1 MIKKQIRSILISFGT
16 LCLIL
21 GVAFLVI
28 AYGRGY
34 RLDLRKNSLK
44 PTGLLSATSD
54 PIAAQV
60 YLNGTLKTATNNS
73 INVDPNFYTVKIAK
87 EGFIAWQ
94 KTIRVQG
101 EIVTRADAFLVP
113 TNPSLSPLTTTGVVH
128 PILSTDGTKIAYI
141 IPSRNGSEEAI
152 SGVGLW
158 VLELADK
165 PLGRNRDPYQV
176 ARADGAFDF
185 TKATL
190 RWSPDSSQLL
200 VTDGIRV
207 RLFPSTKL
215 STYED
220 VSKSFEL
227 LLKEWGNQQHTK
239 NLQKLDGFKEAIIK
253 IASSSARLIAFSP
266 DETKLLYEATASAVL
281 PQVIDP
287 PLIGTNSTEETRAIS
302 AGKLYIYDSH
312 EDKNYF
318 VLDAKEIPVAKPSPQ
333 PKKPQAAAQPLGL
346 SLSDDPSSK
355 LMWFPT
361 NRHLLLGFNGKID
374 IMEYDRTNWSTIY
387 SGPFVDGFLAPWP
400 NSSRIVILTNLN
412 PGASTLPNLYT
423 INLR

>member
-21 GVAFLVI
+21 GVAYLVI

-44 PTGLLSATSD
+44 PTGLLSTTSD

-60 YLNGTLKTATNNS
+60 YLNGTLRTATNNS
-73 INVDPNFYTVKIAK
+73 INVDPDFYTVKIAK
-87 EGFIAWQ
+87 EGYISWQ

-113 TNPSLSPLTTTGVVH
+113 TNPSLSPLTTTGVVN
-128 PILSTDGTKIAYI
+128 PILSPDGTKISYI
-141 IPSRNGSEEAI
+141 IPTRNGSDEAI

-185 TKATL
+185 TKATI

-200 VTDGIRV
+200 ITDGVRV
-207 RLFPSTKL
+207 RLYPSTKL
-215 STYED
+215 SAYED
-220 VSKSFEL
+220 VFKTYEL
-227 LLKEWGNQQHTK
+227 LLKEWTNQK
-239 NLQKLDGFKEAIIK
+239 NSKDLQKLDGFKEEIIK
-253 IASSSARLIAFSP
+253 IASSSTKLIAFSP
-266 DETKLLYEATASAVL
+266 DETKLLYEATASALL
-281 PQVIDP
+281 PRVIDP
-287 PLIGTNSTEETRAIS
+287 PLIGTNSTEETRTITP
-302 AGKLYIYDSH
+302 GKLYIYDTH

-318 VLDAKEIPVAKPSPQ
+318 VLDTKEIPVPKPSAQ
-333 PKKPQAAAQPLGL
+333 PKKPQSTSQPL
-346 SLSDDPSSK
+346 SLSVLDDLSSK

>member
-1 MIKKQIRSILISFGT
+1 MIKKQIRSILISFST

-60 YLNGTLKTATNNS
+60 YLNGTLRTATNNS
-73 INVDPNFYTVKIAK
+73 INVDPDFYTVKIAK

-113 TNPSLSPLTTTGVVH
+113 TNPSLSPLTTSGIINPV
-128 PILSTDGTKIAYI
+128 LSPDGTKIAYI
-141 IPSRNGSEEAI
+141 VPTRSNSEESI
-152 SGVGLW
+152 SNVGMW
-158 VLELADK
+158 VLELADR

-185 TKATL
+185 AKTTI
-190 RWSPDSSQLL
+190 RWSPDSTQLL
-200 VTDGIRV
+200 ITDGVRV
-207 RLFPSTKL
+207 RLYPSTKL
-215 STYED
+215 SAYED
-220 VSKSFEL
+220 VSKSYEI
-227 LLKEWGNQQHTK
+227 LLKEWKKQKQTK
-239 NLQKLDGFKEAIIK
+239 DFQKLDGFKEEIIK
-253 IASSSARLIAFSP
+253 IASSSTKLIAFSP

-281 PQVIDP
+281 PVVIDP
-287 PLIGTNSTEETRAIS
+287 PLIGANSIEETRTIT

-318 VLDAKEIPVAKPSPQ
+318 VLDAKEILTAKPTP
-333 PKKPQAAAQPLGL
+333 PAKKSQSTTQSLSF
-346 SLSDDPSSK
+346 SLSDDPLNK
-355 LMWFPT
+355 LTWFPT

>member
-21 GVAFLVI
+21 GIAFLVI

-60 YLNGTLKTATNNS
+60 YLNGTLRTATNNS
-73 INVDPNFYTVKIAK
+73 INVDPDFYTVKITK

-113 TNPSLSPLTTTGVVH
+113 TNPSLSPLTNTGVTH
-128 PILSTDGTKIAYI
+128 PVLSPDGTKIAYI
-141 IPSRNGSEEAI
+141 VPIRNGSED
-152 SGVGLW
+152 STTKVGLW

-176 ARADGAFDF
+176 VRADGAFDF
-185 TKATL
+185 AKATI
-190 RWSPDSSQLL
+190 RWSPDSSQLM
-200 VTDGIRV
+200 VTDGLRV
-207 RLFPSTKL
+207 RLYPSNKL
-215 STYED
+215 SIYED
-220 VSKSFEL
+220 ISKSYAL
-227 LLKEWGNQQHTK
+227 LLKEWNNQQQIK
-239 NLQKLDGFKEAIIK
+239 DMQKLDGFKEEIIT

-281 PQVIDP
+281 PSVINP
-287 PLIGTNSTEETRAIS
+287 PLIGANSTEETRTIS
-302 AGKLYIYDSH
+302 AGKFYIYDSH

-318 VLDAKEIPVAKPSPQ
+318 VLDAKEIPVASPTPQ
-333 PKKPQAAAQPLGL
+333 SKKPQVATQPLRL
-346 SLSDDPSSK
+346 STFDEPSSK

-361 NRHLLLGFNGKID
+361 NRHLLLGFNGKVD

>member
-44 PTGLLSATSD
+44 PTGLLSTTSD

-60 YLNGTLKTATNNS
+60 YLNGTLRTATNNS
-73 INVDPNFYTVKIAK
+73 INVDPDFYTVKIAK
-87 EGFIAWQ
+87 EGYIAWQ

-113 TNPSLSPLTTTGVVH
+113 TNPSLSPLTTSGVANPV
-128 PILSTDGTKIAYI
+128 LSPDGTKIAYI
-141 IPSRNGSEEAI
+141 VPIRTSAEE
-152 SGVGLW
+152 SVTNVGLW

-165 PLGRNRDPYQV
+165 PLGRNRDPYMV
-176 ARADGAFDF
+176 ARADGASDF
-185 TKATL
+185 TKASIH
-190 RWSPDSSQLL
+190 WSPDSSQLL

-220 VSKSFEL
+220 VTRSYEQ
-227 LLKEWGNQQHTK
+227 LLKEWNTQKQIKDH
-239 NLQKLDGFKEAIIK
+239 QKLDGFKEDIINV
-253 IASSSARLIAFSP
+253 ASTSAKLIAFSP

-281 PQVIDP
+281 PLVIDP
-287 PLIGTNSTEETRAIS
+287 PLIGANSTEETRTIS
-302 AGKLYIYDSH
+302 PGKLYIYDSH

-318 VLDAKEIPVAKPSPQ
+318 VLDAKEIPVAKPTPL
-333 PKKPQAAAQPLGL
+333 PKKSQTIAQPVSF
-346 SLSDDPSSK
+346 SLSDDPASK

-374 IMEYDRTNWSTIY
+374 IMEYDRTNWSTVY

-400 NSSRIVILTNLN
+400 NTSRIVILTNLN